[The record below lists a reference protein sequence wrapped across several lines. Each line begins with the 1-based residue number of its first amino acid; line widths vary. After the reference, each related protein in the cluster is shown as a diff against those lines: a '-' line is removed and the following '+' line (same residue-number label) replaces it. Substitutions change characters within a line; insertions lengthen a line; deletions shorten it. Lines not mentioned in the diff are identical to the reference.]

1 MPRQMPRYDL
11 TFQQEVDGLLALVDA
26 CEAIRD
32 DPTHGR
38 SNRTRIT
45 LVRLRSIY
53 ELAYLKMFT
62 RWEVFL
68 ECALLRYLCG
78 YQSRHGRPAI
88 HSQPTYFP
96 TIADAD
102 AALKQGKPYLL
113 WHNPQHVIPR
123 SQNHLT
129 ACRVETIL
137 AAATAGIT
145 YCSNIRHHIAHAQE
159 DARSKFDSATMNFAG
174 QRYPG
179 SNAGLFLRDVNNTVN
194 PPIRYIRHLAQ
205 LLCALASQIT

>member
-1 MPRQMPRYDL
+1 MPRYDL

-26 CEAIRD
+26 SEALRD

-38 SNRTRIT
+38 SNRTRLT
-45 LVRLRSIY
+45 LARLQAIY

-96 TIADAD
+96 TIATAT
-102 AALKQGKPYLL
+102 AALMRPGHTYLL
-113 WHNPQHVIPR
+113 WHNPQYAITR
-123 SQNHLT
+123 SHNHLT
-129 ACRVETIL
+129 ACPVENIL
-137 AAATAGIT
+137 AAATAQIT
-145 YCSNIRHHIAHAQE
+145 DCSNIRHHIAHAQD
-159 DARSKFDSATMNFAG
+159 DARAKFDIATMNFAG
-174 QRYPG
+174 RRYPG
-179 SNAGLFLRDVNNTVN
+179 SYPGLFLRDVNNAVN
-194 PPIRYIRHLAQ
+194 PPVRYIRHLAQ
-205 LLCALASQIT
+205 FLCALASQIT

>member
-11 TFQQEVDGLLALVDA
+11 TFQQEVDGLLTLVDA
-26 CEAIRD
+26 SEALRD
-32 DPTHGR
+32 DPAHGR
-38 SNRTRIT
+38 SNRTRLT
-45 LVRLRSIY
+45 LARLQAIY

-78 YQSRHGRPAI
+78 YQSRHGWPAI
-88 HSQPTYFP
+88 HSRPTYFP

-102 AALKQGKPYLL
+102 AALKQGRSYLL
-113 WHNPQHVIPR
+113 WHNPQQVIPR

-129 ACRVETIL
+129 ACPVETIL
-137 AAATAGIT
+137 SAGTAQIT
-145 YCSNIRHHIAHAQE
+145 ACSNIRHHIAHAQA
-159 DARSKFDSATMNFAG
+159 DARIKFDTATMNFAA

-179 SNAGLFLRDVNNTVN
+179 SNAGLFLRDMNNAVN
-194 PPIRYIRHLAQ
+194 PPVRYIRHLAQ